1 MPKEGLLYNLIFFNI
16 GVEIGQILALVA
28 ILIAISYWRKS
39 ASFLGHAYTMNAFM
53 MMLGFL
59 LMGYQ
64 ITGYFV
70 S

>member
-1 MPKEGLLYNLIFFNI
+1 VM
-16 GVEIGQILALVA
+16 
-28 ILIAISYWRKS
+28 LIAISFWRKS
-39 ASFLGHAYTMNAFM
+39 GSFLRHAYSANAFM

-64 ITGYFV
+64 ISGYLV